1 MDIEEIRHRSDQI
14 AYVAMAD
21 QEPELKQFK
30 EGLTDCVTRHDKEI
44 ILQSANVKGF
54 SENEMQLLKDL
65 LIEGLGQKTR
75 TVLTMFGADDPKA
88 EVNMLYL
95 RKV

>member
-1 MDIEEIRHRSDQI
+1 MNGWLTKMYIEEIRHRSDQI

-30 EGLTDCVTRHDKEI
+30 EGLTECATRHDKEI

-54 SENEMQLLKDL
+54 SENEM
-65 LIEGLGQKTR
+65 
-75 TVLTMFGADDPKA
+75 
-88 EVNMLYL
+88 
-95 RKV
+95 